1 MEKNKKEDVKDM
13 EIQELIKILIEK
25 IGDNIPKDDN
35 SEKTKEI
42 KINKAKKRYKDYLQ
56 VLNDEYKTR
65 IKIENEKTP
74 VLLDLFTQYVE
85 SIYKQSEIYKIA
97 LTTYCKIEDILLRD
111 FSDKQKNLF
120 EQMIYC
126 KDKML
131 DDGIEQAFIYG
142 YAIACQMKNEAIQ
155 KYPLKKE

>member
-1 MEKNKKEDVKDM
+1 MEKNKKEDLKDM

-65 IKIENEKTP
+65 IKIEN
-74 VLLDLFTQYVE
+74 
-85 SIYKQSEIYKIA
+85 
-97 LTTYCKIEDILLRD
+97 
-111 FSDKQKNLF
+111 
-120 EQMIYC
+120 
-126 KDKML
+126 
-131 DDGIEQAFIYG
+131 
-142 YAIACQMKNEAIQ
+142 
-155 KYPLKKE
+155 